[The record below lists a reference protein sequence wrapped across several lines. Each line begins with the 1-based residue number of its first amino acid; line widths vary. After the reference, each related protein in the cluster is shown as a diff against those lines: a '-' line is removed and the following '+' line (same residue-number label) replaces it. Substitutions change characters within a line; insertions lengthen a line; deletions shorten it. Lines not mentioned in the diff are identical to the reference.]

1 MHSLPSQFKS
11 IRFSAHLDACLCYI
25 DRDSRECHLLYS
37 LLCTFWPCIR
47 SPGNVLWEFKSLCL
61 ATAISLQSCAHM
73 HSLRRQLWSSNAR
86 ELNQKQF
93 GWDNIE
99 RVIKDESHNIYGAP
113 QALYHRWKFVFNM
126 KRNIWN
132 IIWQTSSPATRAS
145 LWLRIL
151 SLQLF
156 RCLQFTCDQCLL
168 WNGSN
173 VNAVEQRTE
182 YFQWRNIV
190 NWDFQ
195 DVERLGDMDIDL
207 LSGVNIKML
216 KGIVHN
222 FFSIV
227 QISYFG

>member
-73 HSLRRQLWSSNAR
+73 HSLRRQLWSSNELR

-99 RVIKDESHNIYGAP
+99 RLSRMSHTISMGPHKHCTIGENLYLIRKRKCLKYYLADLLTGYEGEFVTEDSLLTALQVP
-113 QALYHRWKFVFNM
+113 QFK
-126 KRNIWN
+126 
-132 IIWQTSSPATRAS
+132 
-145 LWLRIL
+145 
-151 SLQLF
+151 
-156 RCLQFTCDQCLL
+156 CEQCLM
-168 WNGSN
+168 WNGSH
-173 VNAVEQRTE
+173 VNAVEQRTK
-182 YFQWRNIV
+182 YFSMMKHCQ
-190 NWDFQ
+190 F
-195 DVERLGDMDIDL
+195 GF
-207 LSGVNIKML
+207 SGCGKARGHGHWPPL
-216 KGIVHN
+216 RGK
-222 FFSIV
+222 
-227 QISYFG
+227 YKDA

>member
-37 LLCTFWPCIR
+37 LLRTFWPCSR
-47 SPGNVLWEFKSLCL
+47 SLGNVLWEFKSLCL

-99 RVIKDESHNIYGAP
+99 RLSRMSHTISMGPHKHCTIGENLYSIWKEIYEILFGRPTHRLRGRVCDWGFSPYSSSGAYNSHVTNVSCEMV
-113 QALYHRWKFVFNM
+113 QMW
-126 KRNIWN
+126 
-132 IIWQTSSPATRAS
+132 T
-145 LWLRIL
+145 
-151 SLQLF
+151 
-156 RCLQFTCDQCLL
+156 L
-168 WNGSN
+168 WNKELN
-173 VNAVEQRTE
+173 I
-182 YFQWRNIV
+182 FQWRNIV

-216 KGIVHN
+216 NSSRGWI
-222 FFSIV
+222 
-227 QISYFG
+227 

>member
-73 HSLRRQLWSSNAR
+73 HSLRRQLWSSNELR

-113 QALYHRWKFVFNM
+113 QALYHRWKSVFDTEKKYM
-126 KRNIWN
+126 KYYL
-132 IIWQTSSPATRAS
+132 A
-145 LWLRIL
+145 
-151 SLQLF
+151 
-156 RCLQFTCDQCLL
+156 
-168 WNGSN
+168 
-173 VNAVEQRTE
+173 
-182 YFQWRNIV
+182 
-190 NWDFQ
+190 
-195 DVERLGDMDIDL
+195 DL
-207 LSGVNIKML
+207 LTGYEGEFVTEDSLLTALQVPTIHMWPMSLVKWFKCERCGTKNWIFSMTKHCQLGFSGCGKAWRHGHWPPL
-216 KGIVHN
+216 RGK
-222 FFSIV
+222 
-227 QISYFG
+227 YKDA